1 MKNSIYKTSGLYSQE
16 EFNDLTALIMDD
28 YDEDEDGNIIAY
40 NEISR
45 YFEDLMEDIRYN
57 KISNEILTVNGVLG
71 LWDGKR
77 TIKPVRMHLEQ
88 IIYACIEDCDEF
100 ELYEEDGAL
109 KLDAYHH
116 DGTNCFTITR
126 CGGENINLISEL
138 YN

>member
-28 YDEDEDGNIIAY
+28 YDEDEDGTLITFE
-40 NEISR
+40 EINR
-45 YFEDLMEDIRYN
+45 YFEDLMDDIRHH

-77 TIKPVRMHLEQ
+77 IIKPVRMHLEQ

-100 ELYEEDGAL
+100 ELYEEDGVL